1 MFQTYRKLIIALGII
16 LGIPLFVLMCCDV
29 SITHVGDVMLE
40 TAETETESVDPM
52 DVTAL
57 ELFDTEKGLTIK
69 MSSEMEENKSGDHTV
84 YYFSDACMV
93 SVKMIGFEELVEA
106 GTGSKRTTLEEYVKM
121 VEDGNE
127 NITFT
132 TDSYGNVSTTYTA
145 EGDDDESF
153 AYYATV
159 RKGSNAFWMINF
171 ACMEDTK
178 DFYIPQFELWGS
190 TIEVQ

>member
-1 MFQTYRKLIIALGII
+1 MFQKYRKLFIALGII
-16 LGIPLFVLMCCDV
+16 IGIPLFVLMCCDV
-29 SITHVGDVMLE
+29 SITRVGDVVLE
-40 TAETETESVDPM
+40 ETETELESVDSM
-52 DVTAL
+52 DVTSL

-69 MSSEMEENKSGDHTV
+69 MSPAMEENKSGDHTV

-106 GTGSKRTTLEEYVKM
+106 GTGSEKTTLEEYVKM
-121 VEDGNE
+121 VEEGNE

-132 TDSYGNVSTTYTA
+132 TDSYGNLSTTYTA

-153 AYYATV
+153 AYYVTV
-159 RKGSNAFWMINF
+159 RKGSNAFWMVNF
-171 ACMEDTK
+171 ACMEEMK
-178 DFYIPQFELWGS
+178 DVYIPQFELWGS